1 MNLLARNPVEKDPKT
16 NDKNGQPA
24 SKPRVPIIDK
34 PMPSKCIKIQ
44 GAFDARDPVEED
56 PK

>member
-1 MNLLARNPVEKDPKT
+1 MNLLACNPVEKDPKT